1 MRNDPRVEVLPIA
14 GAGLLA
20 LAAALTACG
29 ITDTACTGHPQPA
42 VDVLV
47 RRADDGEPVEGALVV
62 VRDDGAFA
70 DSAVTDPDGRP
81 ARFLAPNRAGVYRV
95 SVEKDGFEP
104 WVRTGVE
111 VGLNDCGQART
122 RSLEAILAPRS

>member
-20 LAAALTACG
+20 LAVAVAACG
-29 ITDTACTGHPQPA
+29 ITGADCTNIARPA

-47 RRADDGEPVEGALVV
+47 RGAADGEPVEGALVV
-62 VRDDGAFA
+62 VRDGAFA

-104 WVRTGVE
+104 WIRTSVE

>member
-1 MRNDPRVEVLPIA
+1 MRPAGTLRA

-29 ITDTACTGHPQPA
+29 ITGTDCTNIARPA

-47 RRADDGEPVEGALVV
+47 RSADDGEPIAGALVV
-62 VRDDGAFA
+62 VGEGAFA
-70 DSAVTDPDGRP
+70 DSAVTVPDGRP
-81 ARFLAPNRAGVYRV
+81 ARFLAPNRAGVYRI

-111 VGLNDCGQART
+111 VGLNECGQART
-122 RSLEAILAPRS
+122 RSLEATLVPRS

>member
-1 MRNDPRVEVLPIA
+1 MHPAGAYRA

-29 ITDTACTGHPQPA
+29 ITGTDCTNIAQPA
-42 VDVLV
+42 VDVAV
-47 RRADDGEPVEGALVV
+47 RSANDEEPVEGALVV
-62 VRDDGAFA
+62 VRDGAFA
-70 DSAVTDPDGRP
+70 DSAVTGPDGRP
-81 ARFLAPNRAGVYRV
+81 AQFLAPNRAGVYRV

-111 VGLNDCGQART
+111 VGLDECGQART
-122 RSLEAILAPRS
+122 RSLEAILVPRS

>member
-1 MRNDPRVEVLPIA
+1 MRPAGSLRA

-29 ITDTACTGHPQPA
+29 ITDTACTGLPQPA

-47 RRADDGEPVEGALVV
+47 RSADDGEPIEGALVV
-62 VRDDGAFA
+62 VRDDAFA
-70 DSAVTDPDGRP
+70 DSSVTGPGGRP
-81 ARFLAPNRAGVYRV
+81 MPSLAPDRAGVYRV

-111 VGLNDCGQART
+111 VGLNECGQART
-122 RSLEAILAPRS
+122 RSLEATLVPRS